1 MYYILINMKCKV
13 FFYLSKYDIILA
25 GDIMSKIKKGR
36 IIRGTVTGIESYG
49 VFVSCDDYYTGL
61 IHISEIS
68 HGFVKN
74 ITDFVHIGDLI
85 FVEILDVDEELG
97 HLKLSIKNIEYKKKV
112 VVRRKRIHETSL
124 GFKTLEYK
132 LPIWIEESLKKIK
145 NQ

>member
-1 MYYILINMKCKV
+1 MT
-13 FFYLSKYDIILA
+13 
-25 GDIMSKIKKGR
+25 KIKKGR
-36 IIRGTVTGIESYG
+36 IIRGIVSGIESYG

-74 ITDFVHIGDLI
+74 INDYVKIGDVI

-112 VVRRKRIHETSL
+112 AIKRKRIKETPL